1 MGFVIMQAGKSFKV
15 TKLEKIQ
22 IKGETGNL
30 QGAWHA
36 VADSTD
42 VLIICHPHP
51 LYDGT
56 MDNKVVT
63 TLARTYLDLSVNVL
77 RFNFR
82 GVGQSEGQYGDISGE
97 VQDCKSALKWLLEHH
112 DIKRL
117 FLAGFS
123 FGAYVAAKVAFDFN
137 VDFKAEATGAHLKE
151 YSGVKLEHLLLVAP
165 SVINSPF
172 ERATPLVCPTTVVM
186 GGQDEIVPYQEVS
199 DWSDALYPPAQF
211 IDMPDASH
219 FFHGQLVVL
228 KREIKA
234 CLAPH
239 IPAE

>member
-1 MGFVIMQAGKSFKV
+1 
-15 TKLEKIQ
+15 LEKIH
-22 IKGETGNL
+22 IEGASGNL
-30 QGAWHA
+30 QAAWHG
-36 VADSTD
+36 VPESSDC
-42 VLIICHPHP
+42 LIICHPHP
-51 LYDGT
+51 LFGGT

-63 TLARTYLDLSVNVL
+63 TLARTYLDLGVNVL

-82 GVGQSEGQYGDISGE
+82 GIGQSDGEYGDISGE

-112 DIKRL
+112 DITRL

-123 FGAYVAAKVAFDFN
+123 FGAYVAAKVAFDFKDDIKE
-137 VDFKAEATGAHLKE
+137 VASAAH
-151 YSGVKLEHLLLVAP
+151 SNIQLEHLLLVAP

-172 ERATPLVCPTTVVM
+172 EQATPLVCPTTVVM
-186 GGQDEIVPYQEVS
+186 GGQDEVVAYQDVS

-211 IDMPDASH
+211 IDLPQASH
-219 FFHGQLVVL
+219 FFHGQLVIL

>member
-1 MGFVIMQAGKSFKV
+1 M
-15 TKLEKIQ
+15 TKLEKIH
-22 IKGETGNL
+22 IKGEAGNL

-36 VADSTD
+36 VPESTD

-82 GVGQSEGQYGDISGE
+82 GVGQSDGQYGEISGE

-123 FGAYVAAKVAFDFN
+123 FGAYVAAKVAFDLKA
-137 VDFKAEATGAHLKE
+137 DFPSLHM
-151 YSGVKLEHLLLVAP
+151 EHLLLVAP

-172 ERATPLVCPTTVVM
+172 ENATPLVCPTTVVM
-186 GGQDEIVPYQEVS
+186 GGQDEVVPYQEVS

-211 IDMPDASH
+211 IELPDASH

-234 CLAPH
+234 CLAAH
-239 IPAE
+239 ITTE